1 MKYALTLIF
10 VLVMV
15 LTGCRQ
21 AVDGTPVATN
31 APNNAGAT
39 QQVAPTEPPSYRI
52 VLSTEPATLSVGESV
67 LVWEIFAPDGS
78 PVPASQ
84 VQLLRAQGDMNH
96 AGMVPVIEQSRGR
109 SYATDQV
116 GRYEM
121 AFNFNMGGDWIIS
134 ATATLTDGTVITG
147 RLNTSVR

>member
-1 MKYALTLIF
+1 MKYAVTLIF
-10 VLVMV
+10 VLMMV

-21 AVDGTPVATN
+21 AVDGAPVATN
-31 APNNAGAT
+31 APSAGST
-39 QQVAPTEPPSYRI
+39 QQVAPTQPPSYRI
-52 VLSTEPATLSVGESV
+52 VLSTNPATLPVGESV

-96 AGMVPVIEQSRGR
+96 AGMVPVIEEGR
-109 SYATDQV
+109 ARAYATDQV

-121 AFNFNMGGDWIIS
+121 AFDFNMGGDWIIS
-134 ATATLTDGTVITG
+134 ATATLTDGTVING